1 MRFTTILIPAL
12 LSAVVSAQTAQP
24 TQPPKVNPLAVA
36 KPAPPAKPKMTPP
49 APTAPRPYEFPK
61 VASKTLPNGLK
72 VFVVEDHRLP
82 LLSASLQII
91 AGGAYA
97 PPEKS
102 GLANMTASLL
112 HEGTTTRSAQELAK
126 LADNAGGSLSA
137 GAGDDVATL
146 GMTFMKSY
154 STLGMELLADMTRNP
169 AFAQEEIDR
178 AMRQAQ
184 SNLQVSYSSAE
195 YLAPAT
201 AARALLGTH
210 PYAYPGDGTPVTLRN
225 VKREDIVAF
234 YKANYAPGRA
244 WMAVAGDVTPEEA
257 FALVEKYFGSWQ
269 APAAADAKLP
279 APPAPKPQVV
289 IVDMP
294 TAVQTQIIVGHLG
307 VARNSPD
314 YLPLYVANQIFGG
327 SFNSRLNM
335 KLRANEGLTYGANSS
350 FEPAR
355 QTGTFQASTFTRT
368 EKTADAIRMLVDLL
382 KEFKQNPATKEEFD
396 EAKAYL
402 MGSFAVSIETA
413 AAVAGRVL
421 TTAVYGLPEDYY
433 PKFRERLQALTREQ
447 MSSSL
452 QKFLETDKLTIV
464 AVGNAKEFSKE
475 LQAYGPTRII
485 KAEDLDLT
493 AADMVKVKAPS
504 ANANP
509 QAAAKAKALVAA
521 ALTALGGQEKAAAV
535 KDQVLTGKIKLTMP
549 QASFDGDSEESI
561 LYPAHYKMMMKLPVG
576 VITEAVDGAN
586 AWAAQGPQAQDLPPN
601 LAGELR
607 KGIPA
612 AGGGMGLLLAAAA
625 GEAEVQAIDD
635 TTVNWKKGE
644 FEAKLT
650 FDAASHQLV
659 KMAYSSI
666 GMNGPAETE
675 VQLSDFRP
683 VEGLTLPFH
692 EVTLQNGQKVLD
704 RTIAERKLNTGV
716 KPESFKKP

>member
-1 MRFTTILIPAL
+1 MRFSTILIPTLFCVLA
-12 LSAVVSAQTAQP
+12 SAQTQ
-24 TQPPKVNPLAVA
+24 QPPKVNPLSVA

-49 APTAPRPYEFPK
+49 PPTAPRPYEFPK

-82 LLSASLQII
+82 LVSASLQIL

-97 PPEKS
+97 APDKA

-112 HEGTTTRSAQELAK
+112 HEGTTHHSAQELAK
-126 LADNAGGSLSA
+126 LADNVGGSLSA
-137 GAGDDVATL
+137 GAGDDVTTI

-154 STLGMELLADMTRNP
+154 STLGMELMADMTRNP
-169 AFAQEEIDR
+169 AFDQEEIDR

-195 YLAPAT
+195 YLAPAS
-201 AARALLGTH
+201 ASRALLGTH
-210 PYAYPGDGTPVTLRN
+210 PYAYPGDGTPQTLRN
-225 VKREDIVAF
+225 IKRDDIVAF

-244 WMAVAGDVTPEEA
+244 WMAVAGDVTPDEA
-257 FALVEKYFGSWQ
+257 FALVEKYFGSWDAKA
-269 APAAADAKLP
+269 APDAKLP
-279 APPAPKPQVV
+279 APPEPKPQVL

-294 TAVQTQIIVGHLG
+294 NAVQTQIIVGHLG
-307 VARNSPD
+307 VPRNSPD
-314 YLPLYVANQIFGG
+314 YLALYVANQIFGG

-335 KLRANEGLTYGANSS
+335 KLRANEGLTYGASSS
-350 FEPAR
+350 FDPAR

-382 KEFKQNPATKEEFD
+382 KEFKKDPASPAEFD
-396 EAKAYL
+396 EAKSFL
-402 MGSFAVSIETA
+402 MGSFAVGIESA
-413 AAVAGRVL
+413 AAVASRVL

-433 PKFRERLQALTREQ
+433 PKYRQRLQALTREQ
-447 MSSSL
+447 MSSAL
-452 QKFLETDKLTIV
+452 QKFLEVDKLTIV
-464 AVGNAKEFSKE
+464 AVGNAKEFSKALE
-475 LQAYGPTRII
+475 AYGPIRII
-485 KAEDLDLT
+485 KAEDLDLV
-493 AADMVKVKAPS
+493 APDMVKVKAAAVASPES
-504 ANANP
+504 
-509 QAAAKAKALVAA
+509 AAKGKKLIAD
-521 ALTALGGQEKAAAV
+521 ALTALGGQEKASAV
-535 KDQVLTGKIKLTMP
+535 KDQVLTGKIKLSMP
-549 QASFDGDSEESI
+549 QASFDGDSEESV
-561 LYPAHYKMMMKLPVG
+561 LYPSHYKMVMKLPVG
-576 VITEAVDGAN
+576 VITESVDGAN

-601 LAGELR
+601 LAAELR
-607 KGIPA
+607 KGIQA

-625 GEAEVQAIDD
+625 GQAEVQAINE
-635 TTVNWKKGE
+635 TTLNWKKGD

-650 FDAASHQLV
+650 FDPASHQLV

-666 GMNGPAETE
+666 GMSGPAEME

-704 RTIAERKLNTGV
+704 RTISERKLNTGV